1 MDKKL
6 LISFAILVI
15 VIFLFLKHN
24 KSSSFGNSKKT
35 NKVALIIHVGNIKV
49 FKQILKNYP
58 KFFNNNN
65 IDLYIS
71 CNNTKDFDIL
81 QKTVPDAELFKYENR
96 GMDIGP
102 FLLMIKHLIKINANY
117 NYYIKIHTKSDASW
131 RNLMIKPIYDNLN
144 YFLDYPSKGSDS
156 LNSKGSD
163 SLNSKGVKM
172 YGCYEYTYDGQF
184 DMNYTP
190 VMDIIRRNY
199 PEYIENFLEYCSRR
213 NKIGIECKKSP
224 YFVAGT
230 IFAFND
236 VYFDLFKKIVDLNHE
251 YMILETGYIVN
262 DVKNPRKTH
271 AWEYF
276 FGYLVYLNNEN
287 IITL

>member
-1 MDKKL
+1 MDTK
-6 LISFAILVI
+6 IILVLII
-15 VIFLFLKHN
+15 VVFLFIKHN
-24 KSSSFGNSKKT
+24 KTSTFGDSKYK
-35 NKVALIIHVGNIKV
+35 NKIALIMHVGNIKV
-49 FKQILKNYP
+49 FKKIIVDYP
-58 KFFNNNN
+58 NFFTNDA

-71 CNNTKDFDIL
+71 CNSKTDFDIL
-81 QKTVPDAELFKYENR
+81 QEILPDAQIFQYENR

-102 FLLMIKHLIKINANY
+102 FLLMIKHLIKINAKY
-117 NYYIKIHTKSDASW
+117 DYYIKIHTKSDTKW
-131 RNLMIKPIYDNLN
+131 RNLLIKPIYDNLD
-144 YFLDYPSKGSDS
+144 YFLSYRSQGTNFSDS
-156 LNSKGSD
+156 KS
-163 SLNSKGVKM
+163 VKM

-184 DMNYTP
+184 DMNYIP

-199 PEYIENFLEYCSRR
+199 PEYTEKFLEYCSGR
-213 NKIGIECKKSP
+213 NKYICKKSP

-230 IFAFND
+230 IFVFND

-262 DVKNPRKTH
+262 DFNNPRKTH

-276 FGYLVYLNNEN
+276 FGYLVYLNNEK